1 MFLALLLL
9 LALAETYRR
18 TRHGL
23 HAQLR
28 ALPQASR
35 ALRADGARW
44 LRGVRGREWLALVAV
59 TAIAIAVRLPDLSQ
73 PMRYDEAATWIDY
86 ASRPLALGLSDYRFP
101 NNHLFHTLLVHV
113 TAAVGGSEPWVLR
126 LPAFVAG
133 VALVP
138 LVWAVGRALH
148 GAAAALGAAAFAA
161 ASTSLSLYSTSARGY
176 TILGCLTLVLALLAV
191 RQLRNPDAAGW
202 LAIVVVSALGAWTIP
217 TMLYP
222 AGGIALWMYLESRA
236 GDATMPPRRMAS
248 TLRWTGVATIA
259 LAALLYLPVV
269 ARTGIALVIGN
280 RFVRPQRRG
289 AFFAQLPEF
298 ARDMAADWS
307 RGWPVWLALT
317 LALGAVI
324 ALVAARRAGWHRVP
338 MLGAMLLF
346 AVAFLLVNG
355 RVPYERVWLYMLPF
369 ALVSAA
375 GGLAWLVRVLV
386 GRAGT
391 RRSTQVAGASLV
403 VLGIIAAWHV
413 RAGDAVRRADDT
425 GVLRDGAAIAALLA
439 DSVRA
444 GDQVI
449 ASAPSDLPL
458 AYHLTAR
465 GSDPRMLRA
474 TPDSAWRLWVVV
486 NDAAGQHLPALVRG
500 AAIVEKDFGA
510 PTLVARFP
518 EARVFRVGRER
529 PGCPLD
535 PAVCR

>member
-1 MFLALLLL
+1 MFLALLVL

-18 TRHGL
+18 TRRGL

-28 ALPQASR
+28 ALPQAAR
-35 ALRADGARW
+35 ALRAEGGRW
-44 LRGVRGREWLALVAV
+44 LLGVRGGEWLALVAV
-59 TAIAIAVRLPDLSQ
+59 TAVAIAVRLPDMSQ

-86 ASRPLALGLSDYRFP
+86 ASQPLALGLSDYRFP
-101 NNHLFHTLLVHV
+101 NNHLFHTLLLHA
-113 TAAVGGSEPWVLR
+113 TAAIGGSEPWVLR

-138 LVWAVGRALH
+138 LAWAVGRTLH
-148 GAAAALGAAAFAA
+148 GTAAALGAAALAA
-161 ASTSLSLYSTSARGY
+161 GSTSLSLYSTSARGY

-191 RQLRNPDAAGW
+191 RQLRSPDVAGW
-202 LAIVVVSALGAWTIP
+202 FGMAVVTALGAWTIP

-236 GDATMPPRRMAS
+236 GDATVPPRRMAS
-248 TLRWTGVATIA
+248 ALRWTGVASIA

-280 RFVRPQRRG
+280 RFVRPQRRS
-289 AFFAQLPEF
+289 AFIAQLPEF
-298 ARDMAADWS
+298 AREMAADWS
-307 RGWPVWLALT
+307 RGWPGWLALL
-317 LALGAVI
+317 LAFGAVT
-324 ALVAARRAGWHRVP
+324 ALVAPRRAGRHRVP
-338 MLGAMLLF
+338 MFGAMLLF
-346 AVAFLLVNG
+346 AIAFLLLNG
-355 RVPYERVWLYMLPF
+355 RVPYARVWLYMLPF

-375 GGLAWLVRVLV
+375 GGLAWLVSAAL
-386 GRAGT
+386 GRMGT
-391 RRSTQVAGASLV
+391 RRGAQVAAASLV
-403 VLGIIAAWHV
+403 ALGLVAARHA
-413 RAGDAVRRADDT
+413 RAREAVRRADDT

-444 GDQVI
+444 GDRVI

-458 AYHLTAR
+458 AYHLRAR
-465 GSDPRMLRA
+465 GSDLRMLRA

-486 NDAAGQHLPALVRG
+486 NDAAGQRLPALVRG
-500 AAIVEKDFGA
+500 AGIIEKDFGA

-529 PGCPLD
+529 PGCPLE